1 MGILGCCTD
10 NYLPNGIIIDVRS
23 KNEYESGHVKDC
35 INIPHYEIGEKI
47 NEYVKDKNAPINLY
61 CAAGSRASA
70 AKSTLVSMGYTNVAN
85 LGGYSDA
92 LKKINAWNNYKSE

>member
-35 INIPHYEIGEKI
+35 INIPHYEIREKLM
-47 NEYVKDKNAPINLY
+47 N
-61 CAAGSRASA
+61 
-70 AKSTLVSMGYTNVAN
+70 M
-85 LGGYSDA
+85 
-92 LKKINAWNNYKSE
+92 

>member
-85 LGGYSDA
+85 LGGYSVA

>member
-23 KNEYESGHVKDC
+23 KKEYESGHVKDC

-70 AKSTLVSMGYTNVAN
+70 AKSTLVSLGYTNVSN